1 MYTGLVYTYFLIT
14 EIQNF
19 LRLNSRNFL
28 FNIRW
33 KKSFNSE
40 QYSLKEKW
48 NKIGCIRILEIE
60 FMEGVEKLQK
70 SRRGDSNQT

>member
-1 MYTGLVYTYFLIT
+1 MYTGLVFTYFLIT
-14 EIQNF
+14 EIQNL

-33 KKSFNSE
+33 KKSFNPE
-40 QYSLKEKW
+40 QYSLKEKLT
-48 NKIGCIRILEIE
+48 KIGCIIILEIE

-70 SRRGDSNQT
+70 SRSGDSNKT